1 MAKMLKS
8 RHTGVTFG
16 YDPTMAA
23 NTNDYEVIDDKPPAK
38 KRRRRT
44 AKPKAKTVVDTPP
57 TQTELDLDVDGL
69 LNELDDS

>member
-8 RHTGVTFG
+8 RHTGVMFG

-23 NTNDYEVIDDKPPAK
+23 NTQDYEVIEDTPPK

-44 AKPKAKTVVDTPP
+44 AKPKATAKDTPP
-57 TQTELDLDVDGL
+57 KQTELDLDVDGL
-69 LNELDDS
+69 IDELDDS